1 MVEVSMEDKD
11 EAHVALAKA
20 RIVSDSRYLSGW
32 QAEMVKI
39 IVETKSLQGVSRKL
53 RPMLIIT
60 EDT

>member
-1 MVEVSMEDKD
+1 MEDKE

-39 IVETKSLQGVSRKL
+39 IVEINSIHSVSRKL

>member
-1 MVEVSMEDKD
+1 MVEVSVEDTE

-32 QAEMVKI
+32 QAEMIKI
-39 IVETKSLQGVSRKL
+39 IVETKSLTSVSRKL